1 MKCVGALSTCANRA
15 GFLESN
21 FRMETSART
30 VLIVDDDPQILR
42 LVAKMLRPQ
51 SFKIL
56 VAPRPSEA
64 LEIFEREPV
73 HLLISD
79 VAMPEMDGNKL
90 AGRVLNLHPETAI
103 LLISGHYR
111 EDPPAA
117 KNGKIKFLKKPFFPS
132 DLLAALREL
141 VPEL

>member
-1 MKCVGALSTCANRA
+1 MD
-15 GFLESN
+15 ESP
-21 FRMETSART
+21 RT

-42 LVAKMLRPQ
+42 LVEKMLRPR

-64 LEIFEREPV
+64 LQICEREPV

-90 AGRVLNLHPETAI
+90 AEKVLELHPDTFI
-103 LLISGHYR
+103 VLISGHYK
-111 EDPPAA
+111 EPPPAA
-117 KNGKIKFLKKPFFPS
+117 KSGRVKFLKKPFFPS
-132 DLLAALREL
+132 DLLQALREML
-141 VPEL
+141 PDL